1 MNLRNFALAA
11 SLVAAAA
18 GPAMAEDIVAS
29 DPKTVLGALN
39 QLGYQASL
47 TTNANGSSSIEMKVD
62 GSPSYVDFF
71 NCNDDNTSC
80 RSIMLVYG
88 MDLTDGTTPEM
99 ANEWNAQT
107 IHGFIYLD
115 KNSDPWLEM
124 TLPIYD
130 GVSNSLF
137 ENVMII
143 WRNRIGDARK
153 YFNL

>member
-11 SLVAAAA
+11 SFVAAAA